1 MAQLNLSL
9 PSFQG
14 LDLSDEK
21 QLRKLTSYLY
31 RLDEQLRYVL
41 NNLGEENLSDS
52 LRAIINAQTDAT
64 VLDEMTGQVQRL
76 STQIVQ
82 TAQAISLKAD
92 KETLDALGETLGSS
106 IAALEVTA
114 EQIRTE
120 VSDTASGLQSQINQQ
135 AGQISLRV
143 TKTEYEEGLDGK
155 LDADAP
161 SVGVVTSGVV
171 ITEDQVK
178 ITSPETVIAVPSED
192 GEAMAAQFD
201 ADGLTARKITCP
213 NVAPMYDGPAN
224 IMVNPAYTSAELN
237 AAPGARYRSLK
248 DALAALSGRYV
259 SYSVNVTLAA
269 GAVDYGDATLHGC
282 VAPYGI
288 GIWGQSASNRSA
300 VNGKVTI
307 TQCVGP
313 IDFGYIDVNS
323 AANTDGIFID
333 GSAMV
338 VHVGNCN
345 FSGSGGSAVST
356 NAGANVQV
364 YNTSMRGYSYSIYA
378 YMMSTVYSSGN
389 SGNCDIAADCS
400 IVYGSGYQPSSTST
414 LAPAEIRGGMFRNGG
429 CSVNQGSGSSS
440 SVTLTTATYPATSTG
455 SYKGSGSKYR
465 NEVGQGWWSGIG
477 RIRGCMWFDNS
488 TIRSALS
495 GRTIRSAT
503 LRLAMRSGVGRGAS
517 VTVEL
522 CGTAASSGASS
533 AAVTK
538 SYGVIGTTS
547 PGEVT
552 TITIPNE
559 AITDLR
565 SGTINGLM
573 LYSSDTGAYK
583 DRDYSK
589 NYAIFDGASDGTPP
603 MLTVVYS

>member
-64 VLDEMTGQVQRL
+64 VLDELTGQLQRL

-82 TAQAISLKAD
+82 TAEAIALKAS
-92 KETLDALGETLGSS
+92 KEELDALGETLSES
-106 IAALEVTA
+106 VAEFELTA
-114 EQIRTE
+114 EE
-120 VSDTASGLQSQINQQ
+120 
-135 AGQISLRV
+135 ISLSV
-143 TKTEYEEGLDGK
+143 ASK
-155 LDADAP
+155 LDKTAP
-161 SVGVVTSGVV
+161 SVGVETNSG
-171 ITEDQVK
+171 IT
-178 ITSPETVIAVPSED
+178 IN
-192 GEAMAAQFD
+192 
-201 ADGLTARKITCP
+201 ADGVFVEGQTIDLRTSDGDEYVNINEVGVSASSVSAP
-213 NVAPMYDGPAN
+213 NVTPRYDGPASLA
-224 IMVNPAYTSAELN
+224 VNPLYTSAEME

-248 DALAALSGRYV
+248 DALAALSDKYV
-259 SYSVNVTLAA
+259 PYPVNVTLVA
-269 GAVDYGDATLHGC
+269 GATEYGDALLHGC

-522 CGTAASSGASS
+522 CGTIASSGASS